1 MYVSFVDCFKVRE
14 EFMKMVR
21 TKKTETKK
29 KATVAEATKALAAK
43 TEKLV
48 DTVTKKVSAD
58 KATTK
63 KDASSY
69 KVSVVLQYAGKDV
82 AYDELVQNAKNKF
95 QYDMGGNVDAIKE
108 ISLYVKPEE
117 NKVYF
122 VIDGTEG
129 DYDL

>member
-14 EFMKMVR
+14 EFMKMAR

-63 KDASSY
+63 KDASSD